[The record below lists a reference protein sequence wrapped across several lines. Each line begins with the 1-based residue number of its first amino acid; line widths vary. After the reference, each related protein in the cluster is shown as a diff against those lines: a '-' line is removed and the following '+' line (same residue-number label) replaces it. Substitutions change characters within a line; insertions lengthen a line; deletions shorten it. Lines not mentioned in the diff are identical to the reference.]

1 MNVTP
6 RRDYVC
12 GVGQQPNAGT
22 EKWCGGPL
30 YRVLP
35 STFRGF
41 TRPAFRRTEGR
52 GAHCFTSHF
61 GIRIPVTQPLNST
74 VHQCSTSCLRVV
86 YRYRRLLGTNTPPRQ
101 KSHEGSTHTLK
112 TTNSL
117 SSVSSRVNG
126 AARPPP
132 FQPAASHRRRDR
144 RGHTR
149 CHSGPNRCR
158 TPSYTRA
165 SGPLHSYHGC
175 LAVKGAGCECHGC
188 LAHLCRGASLQVLL
202 GEDFFL
208 AQRAAWNA
216 VCVLSTNQPSV
227 DARGMKLVG
236 AWELAQLVAS
246 YKSAEAHRTFVVAI
260 VAIGRC
266 GLTAVTRQHCTLGG
280 WSVRACWKPGDSK
293 PNGAVTV
300 CNYTSSLL
308 LLPRI
313 TSALIA
319 TDKKE
324 TDHDQN
330 PNGDRIP
337 LIISFRILAVATASD
352 QNELREATYFNE
364 VPRVVV
370 QAFVRS

>member
-1 MNVTP
+1 
-6 RRDYVC
+6 
-12 GVGQQPNAGT
+12 
-22 EKWCGGPL
+22 
-30 YRVLP
+30 
-35 STFRGF
+35 
-41 TRPAFRRTEGR
+41 
-52 GAHCFTSHF
+52 
-61 GIRIPVTQPLNST
+61 
-74 VHQCSTSCLRVV
+74 
-86 YRYRRLLGTNTPPRQ
+86 
-101 KSHEGSTHTLK
+101 
-112 TTNSL
+112 
-117 SSVSSRVNG
+117 
-126 AARPPP
+126 
-132 FQPAASHRRRDR
+132 
-144 RGHTR
+144 
-149 CHSGPNRCR
+149 
-158 TPSYTRA
+158 
-165 SGPLHSYHGC
+165 LHSDHGC
-175 LAVKGAGCECHGC
+175 P
-188 LAHLCRGASLQVLL
+188 SLQVLL

-216 VCVLSTNQPSV
+216 VCVLSTNQPPV
-227 DARGMKLVG
+227 DAFGMKLVG

-246 YKSAEAHRTFVVAI
+246 YKGAEAHRTFVVAI

-300 CNYTSSLL
+300 CNLTRSLL

-370 QAFVRS
+370 QAFVRC